1 MNVYAIVKYM
11 LDDFSG
17 LDTKWVPDLDTI
29 RVFSSREVRDEVA
42 AELEDVGESYE
53 QWLPIDLT
61 VITRVMYEEAKLRN
75 RKI

>member
-1 MNVYAIVKYM
+1 M
-11 LDDFSG
+11 
-17 LDTKWVPDLDTI
+17 PDLDTI

-42 AELEDVGESYE
+42 AELEDVGEDYE